1 MPNDHSSPVTPA
13 LDSAAVPPRIGSG
26 YPEPF
31 RSQVQGREK
40 RALGDALGLTRFG
53 VNLVRLPP
61 GAMSS
66 VRHWH
71 SHQDELIYVLSGEVV
86 LVTNAGEQTL
96 RPGQAAGFPAGRP
109 DAHHMINR
117 SAEDALY
124 LEVGDRTSGDV
135 STYPDADLMAVHK
148 GGKYVFTRKDGTP
161 Y

>member
-1 MPNDHSSPVTPA
+1 MPDDYPPLVPPA
-13 LDSAAVPPRIGSG
+13 LDSAAVPLRIGSG

-31 RSQVQGREK
+31 RSWVQGREK
-40 RALGDALGLTRFG
+40 RALGEALGLTRFG

-66 VRHWH
+66 IRHWH
-71 SHQDELIYVLSGEVV
+71 SHQDEFIYVLSGEVV
-86 LVTNAGEQTL
+86 LVTDAGEQTL

-109 DAHHMINR
+109 DGHHMINR

-124 LEVGDRTSGDV
+124 LDVGDRTPDDV
-135 STYPDADLMAVHK
+135 VTYPDADLAAVH
-148 GGKYVFTRKDGTP
+148 KDGTP